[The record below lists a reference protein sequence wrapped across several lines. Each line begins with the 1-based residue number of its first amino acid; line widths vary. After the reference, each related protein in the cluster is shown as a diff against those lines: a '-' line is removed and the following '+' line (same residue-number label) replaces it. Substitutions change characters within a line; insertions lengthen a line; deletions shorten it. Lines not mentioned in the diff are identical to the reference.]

1 MTEQEAYQEHIRY
14 THDTYCRIVIR
25 HASFDAARMLAAR
38 WKREISLEYLTEE
51 KFVPLSTTDE
61 YFQVSDYGEAYL
73 FSAQGQTI
81 LLDSRSLAAA
91 LARLLEQTQEG
102 KNEVFYDCTLCKQIL
117 LLLFFCWQGGLARIT
132 ARPIRHNAQVP
143 DRNGKIFYT
152 SIASL
157 SHISKAPLIVVIVSA
172 HSSDFFNSNLPVFS
186 ALFINHK
193 VNMKFQTVLCCRKWF
208 FPVHQGSDTAS
219 NQFLLPLHCL
229 F

>member
-61 YFQVSDYGEAYL
+61 FFQVPDYSETYP
-73 FSAQGQTI
+73 FSVRGQTI

-143 DRNGKIFYT
+143 DRNGKIFTLLLLLYHT
-152 SIASL
+152 SAK
-157 SHISKAPLIVVIVSA
+157 H
-172 HSSDFFNSNLPVFS
+172 H
-186 ALFINHK
+186 
-193 VNMKFQTVLCCRKWF
+193 
-208 FPVHQGSDTAS
+208 
-219 NQFLLPLHCL
+219 
-229 F
+229 